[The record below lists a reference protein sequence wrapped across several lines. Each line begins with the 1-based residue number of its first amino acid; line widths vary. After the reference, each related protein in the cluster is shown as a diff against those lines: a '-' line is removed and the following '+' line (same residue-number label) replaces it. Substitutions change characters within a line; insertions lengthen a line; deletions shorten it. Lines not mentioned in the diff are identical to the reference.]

1 MLKHYEPEIES
12 VTLIP
17 SKGGRFEIEINQK
30 LMYSKLASGRHLKAG
45 EGLELV
51 RNYLK
56 EQTQ

>member
-1 MLKHYEPEIES
+1 MKHYEPEIER

-17 SKGGRFEIEINQK
+17 SEGGRFEIEINHR
-30 LMYSKLASGRHLKAG
+30 LVYSKLASGRHLKVG